1 MANFDERARRT
12 LFWGLMRAQILSAM
26 IFAVLVVVIAGTSLG
41 LAAAWGGTI
50 SLIAYAWGGFQV
62 WLHPGNR
69 APERMAGAAMRA
81 EAGKVVIMLAL
92 FGLTFAKVPAS
103 RELTHVVVL
112 FLGFLLAQ
120 IAGWVQV
127 ARLDHRLGA
136 ERDGQDD

>member
-1 MANFDERARRT
+1 MHRLEKDVEAREEGRHDKT
-12 LFWGLMRAQILSAM
+12 
-26 IFAVLVVVIAGTSLG
+26 
-41 LAAAWGGTI
+41 
-50 SLIAYAWGGFQV
+50 
-62 WLHPGNR
+62 
-69 APERMAGAAMRA
+69 A
-81 EAGKVVIMLAL
+81 EQL
-92 FGLTFAKVPAS
+92 KVPEEPSPEERAS